1 MTSNIF
7 PKLARVRYS
16 LWGLVVLA
24 VLIFA
29 GLYIRGTLG
38 PQDSQHVTQS
48 GEAAVHSEFTLT
60 DHTGKRV
67 TEADFDGRWQMVFF
81 GFTYCPDV
89 CPTTLAYIATVLDTL
104 GDSATRIAPL
114 FVSVDPDRDTPEV
127 MSDYVSA
134 FHPQIVGLTGSD
146 ADIAATADAFR
157 VYYERIEE
165 DSAPNGYLMAH
176 SGHIYFMT
184 PEGRFET
191 VFREADQPSE
201 VMAREIQNI
210 MKKYGK

>member
-1 MTSNIF
+1 
-7 PKLARVRYS
+7 
-16 LWGLVVLA
+16 
-24 VLIFA
+24 
-29 GLYIRGTLG
+29 
-38 PQDSQHVTQS
+38 
-48 GEAAVHSEFTLT
+48 
-60 DHTGKRV
+60 
-67 TEADFDGRWQMVFF
+67 MVFF

-104 GDSATRIAPL
+104 GDTATQIAPL
-114 FVSVDPDRDTPEV
+114 FVSVAPDRDTPGV

-134 FHPQIVGLTGSD
+134 FHPGIVGLTGSD
-146 ADIAATADAFR
+146 ADIAAAADAFR

-165 DSAPNGYLMAH
+165 DSAPDGYLMAH

-191 VFREADQPSE
+191 VFREAGQPSE
-201 VMAREIQNI
+201 VMAREIRTI